1 MSNDLNLCTFIGRL
15 GKDPE
20 SKAMPSGTE
29 VCDFS
34 IAVGWKFKDK
44 EGTEWVNV
52 TTFGGLAGVC
62 SQYLRKG
69 SQVMISGRMRTES
82 WEKDGQKH
90 YKTKIVADNMQM
102 LGKSEGDQKPAWQGE
117 GKKGEYSGTFSG
129 GGTQQSAPA
138 FSGGDDFSDKI
149 PFNRLTEHG

>member
-1 MSNDLNLCTFIGRL
+1 MSNDLNQCAFIGRL
-15 GKDPE
+15 GNDPE

-34 IAVGWKFKDK
+34 IAVGWKGKDK

-52 TTFGGLAGVC
+52 TAFGGLAGVC

-102 LGKSEGDQKPAWQGE
+102 LGGKSDNAGQGNQQSQPDQPDQH
-117 GKKGEYSGTFSG
+117 
-129 GGTQQSAPA
+129 QQNSAPA
-138 FSGGDDFSDKI
+138 FSGGDDFDDSI
-149 PFNRLTEHG
+149 PFASLSEYG